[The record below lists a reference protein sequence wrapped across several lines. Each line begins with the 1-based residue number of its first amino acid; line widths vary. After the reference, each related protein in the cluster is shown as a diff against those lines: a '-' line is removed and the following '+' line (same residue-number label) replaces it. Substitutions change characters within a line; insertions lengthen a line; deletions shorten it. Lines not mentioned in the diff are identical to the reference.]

1 MTTTK
6 QLKHKA
12 QSIMSE
18 RLEKRILEHVS
29 DQRYQP
35 TQVHLLAKALGIEPT
50 DEDTFREAVTHL
62 LDSGQ
67 VVHGAANSICL
78 PPMGREVIGTFRLN
92 ERGFGF
98 IEPDP
103 DKRTGHG
110 DLFVPQGNTL
120 DGMTGDRVRAK
131 VIPRRSRGD
140 GKSPYIGR
148 IVEIIQRSEKQ
159 YVGCLFKQGS
169 QWLVK
174 VDGKILTEPVIIRD
188 PHAKNATANDKVVI
202 ELTQYPTERYLAE
215 GVIVDVLGETGE
227 PDVETTA
234 VMRAFGLE
242 EKFDKQVMEQARE
255 AAKSFDPENLPATR
269 EDLRDVFTLTIDPP
283 DAKDY
288 DDAISLSK
296 FDSPQ
301 GDGAVYELGV
311 HIADVSHFVPMG
323 TKLDDQ
329 AYLRGNSTYLPRKV
343 IPMLPELLSNGVCS
357 LQEAV
362 PRFTK
367 TAIIR
372 YDEEGK
378 RIGFRVCN
386 AVIKSDKRLTYLEA
400 QALIESD
407 LKEAVKHAK
416 TEPKYPKL
424 TMPTLKLFD
433 ELAKLILKRRR
444 DSGMIELGLP
454 DVDLVYDDS
463 GRVIDAQR
471 EDDAFTH
478 RIIEMFMVEANEV
491 TAELFDGLD
500 IPMIRRVHPDPSSFD
515 IDELRQFARVAG
527 YNIPS
532 QPTRSELQELLNSV
546 RGKSA
551 EQAVHFA
558 VLKTLSK
565 AEYAPM
571 PIGHFALASEHYTHF
586 TSPIRRYPD
595 LVVHRAIDAY
605 LEAKGDG
612 EGGKNKKKTV
622 EGMLDDKRV
631 PDEVKLGEIGKHC
644 SATERNSEAAERQL
658 RYFLVLQLL
667 AEHLGD
673 DFEGTV
679 TGVTNSGVFMQI
691 DKYLVDGFIRTADLP
706 GGGKSRHGE
715 HWRLNRNTGQ
725 LVAQRSGRVIAIGD
739 QFVIRIA
746 RVDPAARMLDLV
758 IVENKGGNKPKHAP
772 TPDKKKRKQP
782 KGARKAHQQSMNVK
796 RLKNSDNAGGSKKK
810 KHRKGRGRR

>member
-1 MTTTK
+1 
-6 QLKHKA
+6 
-12 QSIMSE
+12 MSQ

-35 TQVHLLAKALGIEPT
+35 MQVHQLAKTLGLET
-50 DEDTFREAVTHL
+50 EDQDTFREAVANL
-62 LDSGQ
+62 LESGQ
-67 VVHGAANSICL
+67 VVHGAANAIVL
-78 PPMGREVIGTFRLN
+78 PPLGREVVGTFRLN

-98 IEPDP
+98 LIPDP

-110 DLFVPQGNTL
+110 DLFIPQGNTL
-120 DGMTGDRVRAK
+120 DAMTGDRCRAK

-140 GKSPYIGR
+140 GKSPYIGN
-148 IVEIIQRSEKQ
+148 IVEILQRAERQ
-159 YVGCLFKQGS
+159 YVGRLFQQGS
-169 QWLVK
+169 QWLVQ
-174 VDGKILTEPVIIRD
+174 VDGKTLREPVVIRD
-188 PHAKNATANDKVVI
+188 PHAKNAKVDDKVVI
-202 ELTQYPTERYLAE
+202 ELTQYPTDRYLAE
-215 GVIVDVLGETGE
+215 GVIVDVLGVTGE
-227 PDVETTA
+227 PDVETIA

-242 EKFDKQVMEQARE
+242 EKFDKVVMDQARE
-255 AAKSFDPENLPATR
+255 SANSFSPDQLPPSR
-269 EDLRDVFTLTIDPP
+269 EDLRKVFTLTIDPP

-288 DDAISLSK
+288 DDAISLKK
-296 FDSPQ
+296 FGEPRE
-301 GDGAVYELGV
+301 DGAIYELGV

-323 TKLDDQ
+323 SELDNE
-329 AYLRGNSTYLPRKV
+329 AYSRGNSTYLPRKV
-343 IPMLPELLSNGVCS
+343 IPMLPEMLSNGVCS
-357 LQEAV
+357 LQEGV

-367 TAIIR
+367 SAIIR
-372 YDEEGK
+372 YDNEGK

-386 AVIKSDKRLTYLEA
+386 AVIQSDKRLTYLEA
-400 QALIESD
+400 QALIENN
-407 LKEAVKHAK
+407 LKEAIRHAR
-416 TEPKYPKL
+416 TEPKYPSQ
-424 TMPTLKLFD
+424 TMATLKLFN
-433 ELAKLILKRRR
+433 ELACLILQRRR
-444 DSGMIELGLP
+444 ASGMIELGLP
-454 DVDLVYDDS
+454 DVDLVFDES
-463 GRVIDAQR
+463 GRVIDAQK

-491 TAELFDGLD
+491 TAELFDNLD

-527 YNIPS
+527 HNIPS
-532 QPTRSELQELLNSV
+532 QPTRKELQELLDSV
-546 RGKSA
+546 RGKPA

-595 LVVHRAIDAY
+595 LVLHRAIDAY
-605 LEAKGDG
+605 LEAHGDG
-612 EGGKNKKKTV
+612 EGGKNKKRMI

-667 AEHLGD
+667 AEHLGE
-673 DFEGTV
+673 DFQGTV
-679 TGVTNSGVFMQI
+679 TGMTNSGIFMQI

-706 GGGKSRHGE
+706 GGGKARMGE
-715 HWRLNRNTGQ
+715 LWRLNRNTGQ

-739 QFVIRIA
+739 QFIVRIA

-758 IVENKGGNKPKHAP
+758 IVENIGGNKPKREP
-772 TPDKKKRKQP
+772 TPDKRKQP
-782 KGARKAHQQSMNVK
+782 KGAREAHQKSMNIK
-796 RLKNSDNAGGSKKK
+796 RLKGKVTRKVKK
-810 KHRKGRGRR
+810 KGRG